1 MQVVQLL
8 TPLNF
13 LLRLVLSR
21 VTFSG
26 CRPRCSQER
35 TSTSS
40 SHSSNYSPAYVQFHH
55 EQIHTDASCSF
66 LLQDSCYS
74 MFWGFLLFFLVVI
87 STDTKLPDRSNFSYV
102 TLQASPRQIQLSF
115 LWLRKWNLHISSR
128 SPAKESFVLSLSHG
142 LYFVTEGTRP
152 FYSTKAFL
160 SFN

>member
-1 MQVVQLL
+1 MNIHSASSMVDAFLCKLERCRNLLLHLQANFLHPYTPVSPFAELALVYIFFLTWNWVGLHQQRETRKLGKAQVKAITVHARKLL

-13 LLRLVLSR
+13 LLRWVLSH

-74 MFWGFLLFFLVVI
+74 MFWGFFCC
-87 STDTKLPDRSNFSYV
+87 FS
-102 TLQASPRQIQLSF
+102 
-115 LWLRKWNLHISSR
+115 W
-128 SPAKESFVLSLSHG
+128 
-142 LYFVTEGTRP
+142 
-152 FYSTKAFL
+152 
-160 SFN
+160 

>member
-26 CRPRCSQER
+26 CRPCCSQER

-74 MFWGFLLFFLVVI
+74 MFWGFFVI
-87 STDTKLPDRSNFSYV
+87 FPGSNFNRHKAAWQIKLFICNVAGFPQADSALVSLVKEVKFAYQLQITCQRV
-102 TLQASPRQIQLSF
+102 FCTEPFTWTLFRY
-115 LWLRKWNLHISSR
+115 W
-128 SPAKESFVLSLSHG
+128 G
-142 LYFVTEGTRP
+142 Y
-152 FYSTKAFL
+152 KAFL
-160 SFN
+160 QYKIFFIL